1 MKRSSTCAAAL
12 LLAVL
17 CGSGVSLE
25 IPKGANL
32 ALLTMPDGSKVEA
45 ELAITPQL
53 QERGLMFREPVPYNR
68 GTLFVYTEGGSKTFK
83 MRYNYISL
91 DIVFL
96 DEEMKITNIYS
107 RVPRC
112 DPARPESEAPKVS
125 APASFVLALAAGKA
139 IKNGLKPGYTIK
151 VLFPPAK
158 NKPPAVRSST
168 GPAAAPGK

>member
-68 GTLFVYTEGGSKTFK
+68 GTLFVYTEGGSKTF
-83 MRYNYISL
+83 
-91 DIVFL
+91 
-96 DEEMKITNIYS
+96 
-107 RVPRC
+107 
-112 DPARPESEAPKVS
+112 
-125 APASFVLALAAGKA
+125 
-139 IKNGLKPGYTIK
+139 
-151 VLFPPAK
+151 
-158 NKPPAVRSST
+158 
-168 GPAAAPGK
+168 